1 MLNEMQV
8 TLEIDVQR
16 IDIIRTRLDN
26 DSYTVNSQLIADK
39 IIDLEKAL
47 SGAT

>member
-1 MLNEMQV
+1 MLNEMQI
-8 TLEIDVQR
+8 TPEIDVQR
-16 IDIIRTRLDN
+16 IDLIRARLDN
-26 DSYTVNSQLIADK
+26 DSFTVDSQHIADK